1 MSFLS
6 KLFSGG
12 ISDVVDSVGGLL
24 DKFTLSKEEK
34 EEIKLEMQS
43 RLIQVENELE
53 QTYRKEL
60 DARADIIKSEMAQGD
75 SFTKRARPSIIY
87 AGLIF
92 IFIVHVL
99 VPVIAY
105 IGGTPNES
113 LPVINL
119 PEEFWWAWATVVGV
133 YGAGRS
139 AEKLGVT
146 NKITNLATG
155 SGAYKVDN
163 NKQEAEG

>member
-6 KLFSGG
+6 KIFSGG
-12 ISDVVDSVGGLL
+12 VSDVIDSVGGVL

-34 EEIKLEMQS
+34 EDIKMEMQS

-60 DARADIIKSEMAQGD
+60 DSRADIIKSEMAQGD
-75 SFTKRARPSIIY
+75 SFTKRARPTIIY

-105 IGGTPNES
+105 ISGTPNEK
-113 LPVINL
+113 LPVIEL
-119 PEEFWWAWATVVGV
+119 PAEFWWAWATVVGV

-155 SGAYKVDN
+155 SGAFKV
-163 NKQEAEG
+163 NKKKVEAEG